1 MIYLSPLAQRRTT
14 LQKASFLGFVA
25 VLFLV
30 SACKQGRPEVDDP
43 QLKPIQAMLDE
54 KLPIGTTSGAV
65 TEFMSSRGYPLE
77 PSDQSDTLIATI
89 RHIDTEKMQP
99 VTARV
104 TFHFDANGKLT
115 TYEIARTMNAPIPQ

>member
-1 MIYLSPLAQRRTT
+1 MQRRALLKLT
-14 LQKASFLGFVA
+14 SFIALV
-25 VLFLV
+25 VLFLL
-30 SACKQGRPEVDDP
+30 SGCKQGRPQVDDP

-77 PSDQSDTLIATI
+77 ASDQSDTLIATI

>member
-1 MIYLSPLAQRRTT
+1 MKQRRAV
-14 LQKASFLGFVA
+14 LKPASFLA
-25 VLFLV
+25 LATLLFLLFG
-30 SACKQGRPEVDDP
+30 CKQGRPVVDDP

-77 PSDQSDTLIATI
+77 ASDQSDTLIATI

-104 TFHFDANGKLT
+104 TFHFDSNGKLT